1 MATLILHPGKEK
13 SVLRRHPWLFSG
25 AVAQLDGRA
34 RPGDTVDVVSHE
46 GRPLG
51 RAAWSPASQ
60 IRARIWSFDA
70 AESIDHAFF
79 KRRVAASVARRNA
92 LPELAGQQGL
102 RLIHAESDGLPGV
115 IADRYGDTVVLQ
127 LTTAGADKWRGA
139 IADSL
144 LKATGCARIYE
155 RSDVEV
161 RKLEGLEAVT
171 GWLRNTPLPPGG
183 GGAGGEGEPLVIVEN
198 GIRMAVDIVGGHKT
212 GFYLDQRENRRR
224 VAELARGRRV
234 LNCFCYTAGFS
245 LQALAGGAREVVS
258 VDSSGP
264 ALATAQRNLALN
276 PQLDAARAIWREADV
291 FAELRSLRAAGE
303 RFDLVI
309 LDPPKF
315 ANTAAH
321 AERAARAYKDINLL
335 GLQLLAA
342 GGLLMTYS
350 CSGGIGAELFARI
363 LAGAAL
369 DAGRSTKMR
378 RASCSTCTAPP
389 TIRWTWLSPRA
400 TTSRACCCRW
410 IEKLCLRPRRRRYP
424 LRTAPALR
432 RYFFFASS

>member
-1 MATLILHPGKEK
+1 MASLILHPGKEK

-46 GRPLG
+46 GRPLA

-60 IRARIWSFDA
+60 IRARVWSFDV
-70 AESIDHAFF
+70 AETIDHAFF
-79 KRRVAASVARRNA
+79 KRRIAAAVARRAA

-102 RLIHAESDGLPGV
+102 RLVHAESDGLPGV
-115 IADRYGDTVVLQ
+115 IADRYGDTVVVQ

-144 LKATGCARIYE
+144 HQATGCARIYE

-171 GWLRNTPLPPGG
+171 GWIR
-183 GGAGGEGEPLVIVEN
+183 GAAADEELVIEEN
-198 GIRMAVDIVGGHKT
+198 GVRMTVDYVGGHKT
-212 GFYLDQRENRRR
+212 GFYLDQRDNRRR
-224 VAELARGRRV
+224 LAELARGRRV

-258 VDSSGP
+258 IDSSAP

-276 PQLDAARAIWREADV
+276 PLLDATRAIWREADV
-291 FAELRSLRAAGE
+291 FAELRSLRAGGE
-303 RFDLVI
+303 SYDLVV

-315 ANTAAH
+315 AHTAAH
-321 AERAARAYKDINLL
+321 AERAARAYKDINLTAMR
-335 GLQLLAA
+335 LLAP

-350 CSGGIGAELFARI
+350 CSGGVTAELFQRI
-363 LAGAAL
+363 VAGAAL
-369 DAGRSTKMR
+369 DVG
-378 RASCSTCTAPP
+378 
-389 TIRWTWLSPRA
+389 
-400 TTSRACCCRW
+400 
-410 IEKLCLRPRRRRYP
+410 
-424 LRTAPALR
+424 RTARIVQHLQGAADHPVDLAFPEGEYLKGLLLQLD
-432 RYFFFASS
+432 

>member
-1 MATLILHPGKEK
+1 MATLTLHPGKER

-34 RPGDTVDVVSHE
+34 RPGDTVDVVSSD
-46 GRPLG
+46 GRPLA

-60 IRARIWSFDA
+60 IRARIWSFDVD
-70 AESIDHAFF
+70 ESIDHAFF
-79 KRRVAASVARRNA
+79 KRRIAAAVARRAA

-102 RLIHAESDGLPGV
+102 RLVHAESDGLPGV
-115 IADRYGDTVVLQ
+115 IADRYGDTVVVQ

-144 LKATGCARIYE
+144 HKATGCARIYE

-161 RKLEGLEAVT
+161 RGLEGLEPVT
-171 GWLRNTPLPPGG
+171 GWLHGT
-183 GGAGGEGEPLVIVEN
+183 AGDEELVIEEYGV
-198 GIRMAVDIVGGHKT
+198 RMTVDIVGGHKT

-258 VDSSGP
+258 MDSSGP
-264 ALATAQRNLALN
+264 ALATARRNLALN
-276 PQLDAARAIWREADV
+276 PQLDASRAIWLEADV
-291 FAELRSLRAAGE
+291 FAELRNMRGSGE
-303 RFDLVI
+303 SYDLIV

-315 ANTAAH
+315 AHTAAH
-321 AERAARAYKDINLL
+321 AERAARAYKDINLSAMR
-335 GLQLLAA
+335 LLAP

-350 CSGGIGAELFARI
+350 CSGGVNAELFQKI
-363 LAGAAL
+363 VAGAAL
-369 DAGRSTKMR
+369 DAGASTKM
-378 RASCSTCTAPP
+378 TARIVQRLQGAADHPVDLAFP
-389 TIRWTWLSPRA
+389 EGDYL
-400 TTSRACCCRW
+400 
-410 IEKLCLRPRRRRYP
+410 KGLL
-424 LRTAPALR
+424 LQLD
-432 RYFFFASS
+432 

>member
-60 IRARIWSFDA
+60 IRARMWSFA
-70 AESIDHAFF
+70 AEETIDHAFF
-79 KRRVAASVARRNA
+79 KRRVAASVARRDA

-115 IADRYGDTVVLQ
+115 IADRYGDTVVVQ
-127 LTTAGADKWRGA
+127 LTTAGAAKWRAA

-144 LKATGCARIYE
+144 QKATGCARIYE

-171 GWLRNTPLPPGG
+171 GWLQ
-183 GGAGGEGEPLVIVEN
+183 GGAPDDEVVIAEN
-198 GIRMAVDIVGGHKT
+198 GVRMAVDIVGGHKT
-212 GFYLDQRENRRR
+212 GFYLDQRDNRRR
-224 VAELARGRRV
+224 VAELARDRRV

-258 VDSSGP
+258 MDSSAP

-276 PQLDAARAIWREADV
+276 PQLDAARAFWREADV
-291 FAELRSLRAAGE
+291 FAELRSQRAAGE
-303 RFDLVI
+303 RYELVI

-321 AERAARAYKDINLL
+321 AERAARAYKDINLQAM
-335 GLQLLAA
+335 QLLAP
-342 GGLLMTYS
+342 GGLLMSYS
-350 CSGGIGAELFARI
+350 CSGGVSADLFQKI
-363 LAGAAL
+363 IAGAAL
-369 DAGRSTKMR
+369 DAGR
-378 RASCSTCTAPP
+378 TARIVQHLHGAADHPVDLAFP
-389 TIRWTWLSPRA
+389 EGEYL
-400 TTSRACCCRW
+400 
-410 IEKLCLRPRRRRYP
+410 KGLL
-424 LRTAPALR
+424 LQVD
-432 RYFFFASS
+432 